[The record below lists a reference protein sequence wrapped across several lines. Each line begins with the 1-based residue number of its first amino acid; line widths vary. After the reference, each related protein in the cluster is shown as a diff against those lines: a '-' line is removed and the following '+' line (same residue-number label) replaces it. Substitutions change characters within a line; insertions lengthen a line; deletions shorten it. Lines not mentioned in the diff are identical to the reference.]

1 MAEKKGMWGVE
12 MKVVSELVG
21 RVLLQTDAHF
31 AHNKTIQIPNKD
43 LVAKRGMCNVK
54 VIQIYWRSLKR

>member
-1 MAEKKGMWGVE
+1 

-21 RVLLQTDAHF
+21 RVLLQMAAHL

-43 LVAKRGMCNVK
+43 PVARRG
-54 VIQIYWRSLKR
+54 IYTTLK

>member
-1 MAEKKGMWGVE
+1 

-21 RVLLQTDAHF
+21 RVLLQTDAHL

-54 VIQIYWRSLKR
+54 VIQIYWGSLKR